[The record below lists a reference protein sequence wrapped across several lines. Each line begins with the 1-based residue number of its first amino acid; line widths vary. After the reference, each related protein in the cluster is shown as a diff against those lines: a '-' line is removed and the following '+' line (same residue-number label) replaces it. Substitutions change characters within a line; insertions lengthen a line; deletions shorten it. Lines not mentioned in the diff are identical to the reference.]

1 MRTSWLLSGAFCCLS
16 VALVVDACA
25 RTNGGGGTSATT
37 TVPVV
42 TTTTIAVTTTTASR
56 CQAMAGDA
64 LLAGDFTV
72 SSTLWGAVSPVA
84 SCTNCAASAT
94 ANYYP
99 VTKTVNIQI
108 VIRTPVLLFQLP
120 GNFTHEYQLEI
131 NDLSDEKAIGGVT
144 CTNLCVCSPD
154 GTCYTRTDQNVNVV
168 LYPYCN
174 AGTCN
179 VYAVVVAQDDTQ
191 GISDGTTTITA
202 AQQINPATLDRLPI
216 TSGQYPE
223 VSYASCSGCATTTT
237 C

>member
-99 VTKTVNIQI
+99 DSGI
-108 VIRTPVLLFQLP
+108 VVPAA
-120 GNFTHEYQLEI
+120 
-131 NDLSDEKAIGGVT
+131 SDEKAIGGVT